1 MVERWCRNIIRKEKE
16 TKNNLYRTEKGVM
29 SYHKGNKVNHLEQ
42 EIKDLTEDMYE
53 NLELMEVI
61 RISPKIAKA
70 RNKSLKI
77 LHMYSRL

>member
-1 MVERWCRNIIRKEKE
+1 
-16 TKNNLYRTEKGVM
+16 M